1 MLVDTHAHIGGGDTD
16 EAEVIS
22 DLEKGCPDRIVC
34 ASYDVASSERSVLLA
49 RKHEKLYCAVGVHP
63 SDSQRLTSDPCE
75 KLFSLASDRKN
86 KVVAIGEIGLDYHY
100 DDTDREMQKKWL
112 TAQIALADELKL
124 PPMFHIRDAYEDM
137 TAIFAENAG
146 KLTRSG
152 VMHCYSGSKE
162 TAQELSRKYDFYF
175 SFSGVITFKN
185 AKKYPEII
193 RALPLSRLLVETDCP
208 YMAPEPHR
216 GEANKPAFVCFV
228 AQKLAGILD
237 MPYDEVVR
245 ITGENAARIY
255 GIK

>member
-1 MLVDTHAHIGGGDTD
+1 
-16 EAEVIS
+16 
-22 DLEKGCPDRIVC
+22 
-34 ASYDVASSERSVLLA
+34 
-49 RKHEKLYCAVGVHP
+49 
-63 SDSQRLTSDPCE
+63 
-75 KLFSLASDRKN
+75 
-86 KVVAIGEIGLDYHY
+86 
-100 DDTDREMQKKWL
+100 MQKKWL
-112 TAQIALADELKL
+112 AAQIALADELKL

-162 TAQELSRKYDFYF
+162 TALELSRKYDFYF

-216 GEANKPAFVCFV
+216 GEANKPAFVRFV
-228 AQKLAGILD
+228 AQKLAEILD

>member
-1 MLVDTHAHIGGGDTD
+1 MLVDTHAHIGGGDAD
-16 EAEVIS
+16 EREVVS
-22 DLEKGCPDRIVC
+22 DLKNGCPDRIVA
-34 ASYDVASSERSVLLA
+34 ASYDLISSERSVSLA
-49 RKHEKLYCAVGVHP
+49 RKYEAVYCAVGVHP
-63 SDSQRLTSDPCE
+63 SDSQRLTDDPCE

-100 DDTDREMQKKWL
+100 DDTDKAVQKKWL
-112 TAQIALADELKL
+112 AAQIALADAVKL

-162 TAQELSRKYDFYF
+162 TALELSRKYDFYF

-193 RALPLSRLLVETDCP
+193 RALPIDRLLVETDCP
-208 YMAPEPHR
+208 YMSPEPHR
-216 GEANKPAFVCFV
+216 GEHNKPAFIRFV
-228 AQKLAGILD
+228 AEKLAEILGVTEE
-237 MPYDEVVR
+237 EVIR

>member
-1 MLVDTHAHIGGGDTD
+1 MLVDTHAHIGGGDAD
-16 EAEVIS
+16 EQEVVA
-22 DLEKGCPDRIVC
+22 DLKNGCPDRIVC
-34 ASYDVASSERSVLLA
+34 ASYDLISSERSVSLA
-49 RKHEKLYCAVGVHP
+49 RKYEGVYCAVGVHP
-63 SDSQRLTSDPCE
+63 SDSQRLTLDPCE
-75 KLFSLASDRKN
+75 KLFSLASDKQN

-100 DDTDREMQKKWL
+100 DDTDKTVQKKWL
-112 TAQIALADELKL
+112 AAQIALADEVKL

-162 TAQELSRKYDFYF
+162 IALELSRKYDFYF

-193 RALPLSRLLVETDCP
+193 RALPIDRLLVETDCP
-208 YMAPEPHR
+208 YMSPEPHR
-216 GEANKPAFVCFV
+216 GERNKPAFVRFV
-228 AQKLAGILD
+228 AEKLAEILD
-237 MPYDEVVR
+237 VTEEEVVR

>member
-1 MLVDTHAHIGGGDTD
+1 MLIDTHAHIGGGDAD

-22 DLEKGCPDRIVC
+22 DIEKGCPDRIVC
-34 ASYDVASSERSVLLA
+34 ASYDVTSSERSVSLA
-49 RKHEKLYCAVGVHP
+49 RKYEKLYCAVGVHP
-63 SDSQRLTSDPCE
+63 GDSQRLTSDPCE
-75 KLFSLASDRKN
+75 KLFSLASDKQN

-100 DDTDREMQKKWL
+100 DDTDKAVQKKWL
-112 TAQIALADELKL
+112 ASQIALADELKL

-137 TAIFAENAG
+137 NEIFAENAG
-146 KLTRSG
+146 KLTRKG

-162 TAQELSRKYDFYF
+162 TALELSRKYDFYF
-175 SFSGVITFKN
+175 SFSGVITFKS

-193 RALPLSRLLVETDCP
+193 RSLPLDRLLVETDCP

-216 GEANKPAFVCFV
+216 GERNKPAFVRFV
-228 AQKLAGILD
+228 AQKMAEILC
-237 MPYDEVVR
+237 MPYEEVVR